1 MSSEID
7 PDAFNAFEAASW
19 GARATSYHRAFIP
32 LTSRVI
38 EPLLDAAEVGPGLAV
53 LDACTGPGYVAAA
66 AVARG
71 ASAIGLDVAEEMVAL
86 ASSLHPQVNFVQGD
100 AEQLRFTD
108 GAFGAVVANFGIP
121 HFGRPERA
129 TAEFARV
136 VAPGRK
142 VALSTWDLPGASR
155 LPGIFWEAAQ
165 EVGAA
170 PPRDLPA
177 GPPFYRFADDD
188 EFHRLLTAAGL
199 AEVAVKTVGFTF
211 HFTGD
216 LFDCLLDGSVR
227 ARALVAGQP
236 EATQTQI
243 RAVFDRVSAEYA
255 ADGGLDL
262 PISVKVASGRRP
274 LEADSSQRS
283 SPTAI

>member
-1 MSSEID
+1 
-7 PDAFNAFEAASW
+7 
-19 GARATSYHRAFIP
+19 
-32 LTSRVI
+32 
-38 EPLLDAAEVGPGLAV
+38 
-53 LDACTGPGYVAAA
+53 
-66 AVARG
+66 
-71 ASAIGLDVAEEMVAL
+71 MVAL
-86 ASSLHPQVNFVQGD
+86 ATSLHPQVSFLVGD
-100 AEQLRFTD
+100 AEQLRFAD

-129 TAEFARV
+129 TAEFVRV

-142 VALSTWDLPGASR
+142 VALSTWDVPSASR
-155 LPGIFWEAAQ
+155 LPGLFYEAAQ

-170 PPRDLPA
+170 APSDLPS

-188 EFHRLLTAAGL
+188 EFIRLLAGAGL
-199 AEVAVKTVGFTF
+199 AEVSVKTVGFTYR
-211 HFTGD
+211 FTGD
-216 LFDCLLDGSVR
+216 LFDCLLDGTVR

-243 RAVFDRVSAEYA
+243 RAVFDRLSAEYA

-274 LEADSSQRS
+274 
-283 SPTAI
+283 

>member
-1 MSSEID
+1 MSTEVD

-19 GARATSYHRAFIP
+19 GARATGYHRAFVP
-32 LTSRVI
+32 LTSQVI
-38 EPLLDAAEVGPGLAV
+38 EPLLDAAEVGPGLEV
-53 LDACTGPGYVAAA
+53 LDVCTGPGYVAAA

-71 ASAIGLDVAEEMVAL
+71 ASPVGLDVSEEMVAL
-86 ASSLHPQVNFVQGD
+86 ASSLHTKVNFVQGD
-100 AEQLRFTD
+100 AERLRFAD

-129 TAEFARV
+129 AAEFARV
-136 VAPGRK
+136 VAPAGK
-142 VALSTWDLPGASR
+142 VALSTWDVPSASR
-155 LPGIFWEAAQ
+155 LPGIFYEAVQ

-170 PPRDLPA
+170 PPPDLPA

-188 EFHRLLTAAGL
+188 EFTRLLTGAGL
-199 AEVAVKTVGFTF
+199 AEVAVKTVGFTY

-216 LFDCLLDGSVR
+216 LFAFLLDATVR

-236 EATQTQI
+236 EATQAQI
-243 RAVFDRVSAEYA
+243 RAVFDRLSAGYA

-262 PISVKVASGRRP
+262 PISVKIASGRRP
-274 LEADSSQRS
+274 
-283 SPTAI
+283 